1 MKPSPLHHCFCSSN
15 RRSVLARATFA
26 ALSLSLP
33 LMASAQANWPSKA
46 IRLVVGYP
54 AGSSPDIQARLLIE
68 PLSKALGQAVVV
80 DNKPGASGNIG
91 ADILAKADDGH
102 TIGIIGNGP
111 LTSSKFLYDKLP
123 YDPLKDLA
131 PIVLIGAAPLVWVV
145 PTSAVTGSV
154 DNYLKQ
160 LRASG
165 DKLAYG
171 SPGPGSGGHLAMEL
185 VKQQLGFNAL
195 HVPFSGGPPILN
207 AMMGGQIQ
215 LTLLPAVTVSPLVQ
229 SGKLTAVAV
238 SSAKRSP
245 LAPDLASMEEIGAKG
260 VNIEVWNAI
269 MAPASMP
276 AAHLTRLNNELAKI
290 LNTREIR
297 QKLFVQGW
305 KVGDTSPASLA
316 QRIKNDTAVYGEL
329 IAQKGIKLE

>member
-1 MKPSPLHHCFCSSN
+1 MKPTSLPQRFSSSS
-15 RRSVLARATFA
+15 RRTLLASAALT

-33 LMASAQANWPSKA
+33 LTAAAQAAWPTKS

-54 AGSSPDIQARLLIE
+54 AGSSPDIQARLLAE
-68 PLSKALGQAVVV
+68 PLSKALGQPVVA
-80 DNKPGASGNIG
+80 DNKPGAGGNIG

-111 LTSSKFLYDKLP
+111 LTSSKFLYAKLP
-123 YDPLKDLA
+123 YDPLKDLS
-131 PIVLIGAAPLVWVV
+131 PIVLIGAAPLVWVA
-145 PTSAVTGSV
+145 PTTAVTGSI

-160 LRASG
+160 VRASG
-165 DKLAYG
+165 DTLAYG
-171 SPGPGSGGHLAMEL
+171 SPGPGSGGHLGMEL

-195 HVPFSGGPPILN
+195 HVPFSGGPPIMN

-215 LTLLPAVTVSPLVQ
+215 LTLLPAVTVLPMVQ
-229 SGKLTAVAV
+229 AGKLTAIAV

-269 MAPASMP
+269 MAPSKMP
-276 AAHLTRLNNELAKI
+276 AAHQARLNTELAKI
-290 LNTREIR
+290 LNTREMR

-305 KVGDTSPASLA
+305 KVGDTSVASLA
-316 QRIKNDTAVYGEL
+316 QRIKSDTAVYKEL
-329 IAQKGIKLE
+329 IAQKGIKLD